1 MATAV
6 NIKAFLMQEQE
17 FSPVKLIIWAGEG
30 HCLFKPF
37 HIVLERSWMVLYF
50 GEGGVECFF
59 FLLGGGGG
67 GGGKLY
73 YYEEGLGGGRV
84 DRFGGKFPLHPPPPP
99 PPPPD

>member
-59 FLLGGGGG
+59 TPLGGGGG
-67 GGGKLY
+67 SCIIMRKGWGGG
-73 YYEEGLGGGRV
+73 V
-84 DRFGGKFPLHPPPPP
+84 DRFGGKFPLHLPPPPP